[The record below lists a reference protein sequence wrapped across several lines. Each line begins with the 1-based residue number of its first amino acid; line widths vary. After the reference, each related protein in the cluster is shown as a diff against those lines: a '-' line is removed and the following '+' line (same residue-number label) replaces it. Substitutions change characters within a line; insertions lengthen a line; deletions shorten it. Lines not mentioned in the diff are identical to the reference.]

1 MSEKY
6 IRQNKNFC
14 NIVKNSKT
22 YAKIANL
29 DDAIFVR
36 DFLIDNDWNLSEIP
50 QILKKDDNY
59 MVLTIY
65 EDKIHLLGKYK
76 LKPDEDTVARLI
88 RKHKRNPNNS
98 RYGLNIAKVF
108 DVFVIKKQIAGDDYI
123 FGYYD
128 NLEDAQFVR
137 NFLMD
142 NDWNVNE
149 FKSIEFDE
157 DASTYKVVKVFDDK
171 VYVLD
176 SFADDNIDL
185 NNVYEDFLAKVS
197 KHKHG
202 LSHYPHL
209 DLLTC
214 HISDLED
221 ELDVKTKDEN
231 WNLQDINDDP
241 LNDIIFN
248 LTPFQQAVYDAID
261 DKATFDEIKK
271 ALIRYKSGNFE
282 SKINK
287 NLDRLIELGLIKKQ
301 EALYIKIK

>member
-36 DFLIDNDWNLSEIP
+36 DFLIDKDWDLSKVP
-50 QILKKDDNY
+50 QVIKKDDNY
-59 MVLTIY
+59 MVLAIH
-65 EDKIHLLGKYK
+65 EDKIHLLGKYN
-76 LKPDEDTVARLI
+76 LKPDEDTLARLI

-98 RYGLNIAKVF
+98 RYGLNIVKVF

-157 DASTYKVVKVFDDK
+157 DTDTYKVVKVFDDK
-171 VYVLD
+171 V
-176 SFADDNIDL
+176 N
-185 NNVYEDFLAKVS
+185 
-197 KHKHG
+197 
-202 LSHYPHL
+202 
-209 DLLTC
+209 
-214 HISDLED
+214 
-221 ELDVKTKDEN
+221 
-231 WNLQDINDDP
+231 
-241 LNDIIFN
+241 
-248 LTPFQQAVYDAID
+248 
-261 DKATFDEIKK
+261 
-271 ALIRYKSGNFE
+271 
-282 SKINK
+282 
-287 NLDRLIELGLIKKQ
+287 
-301 EALYIKIK
+301 